1 MDPVTQGLL
10 GAVIGQLGFRQRIG
24 KETSWLA
31 AGSAMAADL
40 DVFLTP
46 LMSLSGIEHGEFGL
60 LATHRGISHSLLLV
74 PLYALPIA
82 VVWWWIKRKRRRANG
97 VEAGGLFWPIYFCVF
112 AAWFS
117 GPFLD
122 LLTAYGTQIFSPF
135 TDRRF
140 ALDAVPIVDLIY
152 MPILLVTLIV
162 CAILRRTKKNGE
174 RRAMKAAIIGCSLS
188 CIYLVAGLAIRGV
201 VLHSAEQYFAETSGE
216 AASTRYGAYPQ
227 IPTIFV
233 WRLTRETAETW
244 TAGRVNVLFGLDL
257 AKCEWNS
264 IDRVDNEWVERARQ
278 LPDVRV
284 FEWFA
289 MGQTRASY
297 RHTDG
302 LHVVTF
308 NDMRYGVRAESI
320 ESLWAAQVT
329 FDEDGKVME
338 VGQVQHYRE
347 GGFGRMAK
355 RLWGDVFH
363 R

>member
-10 GAVIGQLGFRQRIG
+10 GGVIGQLGFRRRIG

-31 AGSAMAADL
+31 AGAAMAADL

-46 LMSLSGIEHGEFGL
+46 LMSLSGVEHGEFGM

-82 VVWWWIKRKRRRANG
+82 AVWWWIKRKRRRANG
-97 VEAGGLFWPIYFCVF
+97 AEAEGLFWPIYFCVF

-122 LLTAYGTQIFSPF
+122 LLTAYGTQIFSPL
-135 TDRRF
+135 TDKRF
-140 ALDAVPIVDLIY
+140 ALDTVPIVDLIY
-152 MPILLVTLIV
+152 MPILLFTLIACV
-162 CAILRRTKKNGE
+162 ILRRTRKNRE
-174 RRAMKAAIIGCSLS
+174 RRALKAAIVGFGLS
-188 CIYLVAGLAIRGV
+188 CLYLVAGFAIRAA
-201 VLHSAEQYFAETSGE
+201 VLGSAERYFAGTAGDIQNAE
-216 AASTRYGAYPQ
+216 YGAYPQ

-233 WRLTRETAETW
+233 WRLTREDSKTW

-264 IDRVDNEWVERARQ
+264 VEKVDNEWAERARE
-278 LPDVRV
+278 LPDVQV

-289 MGQTRASY
+289 MGQTRVGY

-308 NDMRYGVRAESI
+308 SDMRYGVRPESV

-329 FDEDGKVME
+329 FDEEGRVMD
-338 VGQVQHYRE
+338 VGEIQHYRE
-347 GGFGRMAK
+347 GGFGQMAK
-355 RLWGDVFH
+355 RLWGDVF
-363 R
+363 RR